1 MVLIK
6 LENLNYKL
14 ILRSIFI
21 LGTSLLL
28 FNCNNTSDL
37 KQNLSCN
44 EIYFNNLKEFSDA
57 KNNFKISLPNNWKTS
72 TFTDNYQS
80 SIYTADTTKQL
91 TKSLLLDVN
100 FINNSIQIDDIFK
113 LKIEHENLTNKLIQ
127 KKQKEIIFLNR
138 KSYYVISIG
147 KKQKF
152 KYKSLQVFVPLNK
165 SSSLAIKAEIYG
177 DSLVEKRICKAL
189 TLIDKIKIEQ

>member
-1 MVLIK
+1 MNCKFLFK
-6 LENLNYKL
+6 YAL
-14 ILRSIFI
+14 ILGALF
-21 LGTSLLL
+21 LLY
-28 FNCNNTSDL
+28 NCNKSSDL

-44 EIYFNNLKEFSDA
+44 EIYFKNLKEISDA

-72 TFTDNYQS
+72 NFIDDYQS

-100 FINNSIQIDDIFK
+100 FINNAIEIDDIFK

-127 KKQKEIIFLNR
+127 KEQKEITFLNR
-138 KSYYVISIG
+138 KSYYVVSIG
-147 KKQKF
+147 KKQNF

-165 SSSLAIKAEIYG
+165 TSSLAIKAEVYG
-177 DSLVEKRICKAL
+177 DSLVQKRICKVL